1 MRCAAGL
8 LALHLLLP
16 GVAMAAAATVTLKQ
30 ASPPASYRPGGQP
43 IDVLG
48 ITPGMG
54 PDTVREILSKQYGAV
69 VVTQNNLGLENR
81 GSVVQT
87 QNFVTEM
94 TAQNDTD
101 QAVVWFGTPTTGNG
115 VVEVTRQLTYRDE
128 TAAPPMDQARTEFI
142 AKYGKPGFDGS
153 ATGNGEVQLLAWS
166 YHGNMPSPCP
176 RSSCRMGL
184 SEGLDIRNLPSYSR
198 AIKTG
203 NELTLVV
210 TLLSGIA
217 DPSKAS
223 GMVVTLSDAAT
234 KFRTLDA
241 AIAQMKAAG
250 AGHKGDKSDE

>member
-8 LALHLLLP
+8 LALSLFLP
-16 GVAMAAAATVTLKQ
+16 GMAVAASVTLKPV
-30 ASPPASYRPGGQP
+30 SPPGSYRPGGQP

-48 ITPGMG
+48 ITPGMA
-54 PDTVREILSKQYGAV
+54 PDTVREILAKQYGNV

-81 GSVVQT
+81 GVVVQT
-87 QNFVTEM
+87 QNYVTEM

-115 VVEVTRQLTYRDE
+115 VVEVTRQLSYRDE
-128 TAAPPMDQARTEFI
+128 TSAPPMQQARAELI
-142 AKYGKPGFDGS
+142 AKYGKPAFDGS

-166 YHGNMPSPCP
+166 YHGNTPSPCP

-184 SEGLDIRNLPSYSR
+184 SEGLDIRNLPAYSR

-223 GMVVTLSDAAT
+223 GMVVTMSDAAT
-234 KFRTLDA
+234 KFRTLDT
-241 AIAQMKAAG
+241 AIAQMKAATGGKG
-250 AGHKGDKSDE
+250 AAKPDE

>member
-8 LALHLLLP
+8 LALCLLVP
-16 GVAMAAAATVTLKQ
+16 GAAAAATVTLKQ
-30 ASPPASYRPGGQP
+30 VGPPGSYRPGGQSV
-43 IDVLG
+43 DVLG
-48 ITPGMG
+48 ITPGMA
-54 PDTVREILSKQYGAV
+54 PDAARDILAKQYGNV

-81 GSVVQT
+81 GIVVQT
-87 QNFVTEM
+87 QNYVTQM

-115 VVEVTRQLTYRDE
+115 VVEVTRQLGYRDE
-128 TAAPPMDQARTEFI
+128 TTAPAMQQARAELM
-142 AKYGKPGFDGS
+142 ARYGKPAYDGS

-166 YHGNMPSPCP
+166 YHGNSPSGCP

-184 SEGLDIRNLPSYSR
+184 SEGLEIRNLPAYAR

-203 NELTLVV
+203 NELTIVV

-223 GMVVTLSDAAT
+223 GMVITMSDAAT
-234 KFRTLDA
+234 KLRSLEA
-241 AIAQMKAAG
+241 AVAQMKAATPGRKG
-250 AGHKGDKSDE
+250 ATGSDD